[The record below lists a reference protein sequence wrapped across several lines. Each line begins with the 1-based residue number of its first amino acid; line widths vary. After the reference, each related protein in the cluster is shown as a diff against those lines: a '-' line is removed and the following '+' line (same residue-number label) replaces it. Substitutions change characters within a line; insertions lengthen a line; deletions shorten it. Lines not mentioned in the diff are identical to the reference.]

1 MQTLPL
7 LPVEEEGRLI
17 DPVLRENFIER
28 VFIYQRWQALCRDGL
43 TAAGLVDFHT
53 RHKFNLLAHDEPA
66 YRALGR
72 RVADAGKGDIGT
84 LGREY
89 VRALMLALKKPAHA
103 GSHANVLQH
112 IYGFVKDRIDAEDKR
127 ELRGVIED
135 YRNGLLPLIV
145 PVTLLRH
152 HLRRH
157 PDGYIERQYYLN
169 PHPRELML
177 RNLI

>member
-1 MQTLPL
+1 M
-7 LPVEEEGRLI
+7 

-43 TAAGLVDFHT
+43 TAAGLVEFHT

-72 RVADAGKGDIGT
+72 RVADAGMGDIGA
-84 LGREY
+84 LGRAY
-89 VRALMLALKKPAHA
+89 IRDLMAALKRPAHA

-112 IYGFVKDRIDAEDKR
+112 IYGFLKERLDAEDKR
-127 ELRGVIED
+127 ELLGVIDE
-135 YRNGLLPLIV
+135 YRRGLLPLIV
-145 PVTLLRH
+145 PITLLRH

-177 RNLI
+177 HNLI